1 MEVSCFSLGYYY
13 LDPHHYNFWS
23 FAICHYYLPINLSLW
38 FFVYLILTIFYVSYV
53 PSPLSSVRDV
63 QYFRARLR
71 YRVGSATGG
80 PLWADSLGWTS
91 RGVEHGLQEDIFTFS
106 KISVGI
112 FALREEHTCWWPL
125 SRNPQEV
132 MRITKISHDKFL
144 LQVANDALKKRLG
157 WSG

>member
-1 MEVSCFSLGYYY
+1 MEVWCFSLGYYY

-38 FFVYLILTIFYVSYV
+38 FFVYLILPFST
-53 PSPLSSVRDV
+53 SPVWDVWDV

-71 YRVGSATGG
+71 YRVGSAPGG
-80 PLWADSLGWTS
+80 SPWADSLGWTS
-91 RGVEHGLQEDIFTFS
+91 RGVEHGLQEDIFAFS
-106 KISVGI
+106 KISMGI
-112 FALREEHTCWWPL
+112 FGLREEHTCCWPL

-132 MRITKISHDKFL
+132 MKMTKIIHGKFL